1 MGAFLAILMR
11 DLRSDLRNR
20 AQFVMIPVFYILAVI
35 LFPLGI
41 GPETGTLSL
50 IAPGILVV
58 SSLFASLLA
67 LEKLFSSD
75 ISDGSFE
82 SIILCP
88 VPISVIMAGKITAH
102 WILTG
107 LPLALITPFLAI
119 MLGLSFEIAL
129 FSSLIILLITI
140 ILSLIGAMIAS
151 LVINTGKGSVLLA
164 LLSFPLFIPVLIF
177 AAGAID
183 LAIIGGI
190 GNSIAPI
197 LFLCSLTSIALPVVP
212 IICAAIIKWQVR

>member
-11 DLRSDLRNR
+11 DIRSDIRCGT
-20 AQFVMIPVFYILAVI
+20 QFVMIPVFYILAVI

-41 GPETGTLSL
+41 GPESKILSL
-50 IAPGILVV
+50 IAPAILVV

-88 VPISVIMAGKITAH
+88 IPISVVMAGKILAH

-107 LPLALITPFLAI
+107 LPLAIITPFLAI
-119 MLGLSFEIAL
+119 MLGLSLKIAL
-129 FSSLIILLITI
+129 FSSLIILLVTI
-140 ILSLIGAMIAS
+140 MLSLIGAMIAS
-151 LVINTGKGSVLLA
+151 LIINTGKGSILLA
-164 LLSFPLFIPVLIF
+164 LLSLPLFIPVLIF

-183 LAIIGGI
+183 LAITGGI

-197 LFLCSLTSIALPVVP
+197 LFLCSLTSISLPVVP
-212 IICAAIIKWQVR
+212 IICATIIKWQIR